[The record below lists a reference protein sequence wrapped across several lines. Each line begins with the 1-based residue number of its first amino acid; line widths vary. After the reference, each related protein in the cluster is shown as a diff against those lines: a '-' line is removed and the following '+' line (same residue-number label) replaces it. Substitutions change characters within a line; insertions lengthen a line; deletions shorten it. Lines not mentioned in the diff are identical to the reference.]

1 MHACR
6 HCAGLCACLSACLL
20 LVSQQR
26 LSTVLVHCCCC
37 SCRVV
42 ARRCMGKAACIVL
55 ATDMQFGG
63 DPCPTVDVEK
73 KLYFQYR

>member
-1 MHACR
+1 
-6 HCAGLCACLSACLL
+6 
-20 LVSQQR
+20 
-26 LSTVLVHCCCC
+26 
-37 SCRVV
+37 
-42 ARRCMGKAACIVL
+42 MGKAACIVL